1 MSAAILV
8 SCGRGP
14 QHFTAADWR
23 EYQDR
28 FVSADGRVIDTGN
41 ANISHS
47 EGQGYGL
54 LLAVAANDQKGF
66 ERIWSWTQNNL
77 QLRDDR
83 LFLWRRRPGYV
94 LADEDLNNASDGDI
108 LIAWALLLAGAHW
121 SVPEY
126 QSLAKAI
133 LSDIKRKLI
142 RRWRNHTI
150 ILPGAHG
157 FEKETGYTVNLSHWV
172 FPAFAGFAEFDPSP
186 TWDALIES
194 GESLLGQAHFGRWG
208 LPPDWLELAE
218 ELRLAAG
225 KPPVFGYNAVRIPLY
240 LIWARRENIENL
252 GPFLAFWSNYQNFI
266 PAWTNLV
273 DNSIDS
279 YRASDGVAA
288 VANLTFYRS
297 GHPLARHG
305 ISLHEQQDYYS
316 ASLILLSQIAFYKA
330 L

>member
-1 MSAAILV
+1 MI

-14 QHFTAADWR
+14 QHFSPTDWR

-41 ANISHS
+41 ANVSHS

-54 LLAVAANDQKGF
+54 LLAVAADDRDGF
-66 ERIWSWTQNNL
+66 TRIWNWTRNNL

-83 LFLWRRRPGYV
+83 LFLWRRRPGYA

-108 LIAWALLLAGAHW
+108 LIAWALLLAGTRWA
-121 SVPEY
+121 VPEY
-126 QSLAKAI
+126 LSLAQAI
-133 LSDIKRKLI
+133 MSDIKCKLT
-142 RRWRNHTI
+142 RRWHDHTI
-150 ILPGAHG
+150 LLPGAQG
-157 FEKETGYTVNLSHWV
+157 FEKESGYTVNLSHWI

-186 TWDALIES
+186 TWGALIMS
-194 GESLLGQAHFGRWG
+194 GESLLKQAHFGRWG

-218 ELRLAAG
+218 EPRITPS

-240 LIWARRENIENL
+240 LIWARRETIENL
-252 GPFLAFWSNYQNFI
+252 SPFLAFWNNYRDFI

-279 YRASDGVAA
+279 YPASDGVVAI
-288 VANLTFYRS
+288 ANLAFYKS
-297 GHPLARHG
+297 GHPLARYG